1 MIADEALL
9 LPTLHKELANE
20 VLANAIIFPHLDVSE
35 QDIPTTRWLLSR
47 LHLYFENRLEA
58 QCRHRCYGTLL
69 FHKRCDLV
77 QALSMALKR
86 EDLEVYDDE
95 AVNNIMDFVFGA
107 ESDTEES

>member
-1 MIADEALL
+1 MSDYLEYVVCLVCKKVGEHMIADEALL

-47 LHLYFENRLEA
+47 LHLYFENQLEA

-77 QALSMALKR
+77 QALSMALGKN
-86 EDLEVYDDE
+86 EYVDDR
-95 AVNNIMDFVFGA
+95 I
-107 ESDTEES
+107 